1 MMIAQI
7 SPKAWMILHDLK
19 CVFILNKTEYKTQ
32 CCDKDDWDI
41 NSIMSWLPWGL
52 KAESL
57 H

>member
-7 SPKAWMILHDLK
+7 SPKAWMILRDLK

-32 CCDKDDWDI
+32 CCDKDGWDI

-52 KAESL
+52 KAESF